1 MTYVEGILKVLAV
14 GLLLG
19 AGLPAV
25 FAGGLAAY
33 SRGAGASGDGIGGA
47 AYAPNPA
54 LRILGLLLF
63 AVVTAVIVVAI
74 LWITKATIIHHF
86 GVNPFPFIHTK

>member
-1 MTYVEGILKVLAV
+1 MVYAESILKVLVV

-25 FAGGLAAY
+25 FAAGLVAY
-33 SRGAGASGDGIGGA
+33 SRGAGGDGTDGA

-54 LRILGLLLF
+54 LRYLGILLF
-63 AVVTAVIVVAI
+63 VFVGWVIVTAIF
-74 LWITKATIIHHF
+74 WITRTTIIHHF
-86 GVNPFPFIHTK
+86 GVDLFPFMPTK